1 MVEEEGISPYLL
13 DIEITESAVVVCPH
27 LAEDNIKQLAEAG
40 FTVSIDDFG
49 TGYSSLSKLKH
60 FSVNKL
66 KIDRSFISELLTD
79 DANRKIVTAI
89 IAVAKSLCLQLV
101 AEGVEDKRQET
112 VLREMGCDFAQGYL
126 YTKPLAN
133 DQFARD
139 WLKTNY

>member
-1 MVEEEGISPYLL
+1 
-13 DIEITESAVVVCPH
+13 
-27 LAEDNIKQLAEAG
+27 
-40 FTVSIDDFG
+40 
-49 TGYSSLSKLKH
+49 
-60 FSVNKL
+60 
-66 KIDRSFISELLTD
+66 
-79 DANRKIVTAI
+79 ANRKIVTAI